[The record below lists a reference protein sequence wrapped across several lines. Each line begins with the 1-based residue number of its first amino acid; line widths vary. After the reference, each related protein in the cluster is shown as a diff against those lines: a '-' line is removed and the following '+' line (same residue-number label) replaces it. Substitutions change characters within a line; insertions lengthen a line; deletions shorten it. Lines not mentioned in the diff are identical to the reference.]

1 MFHFAWIFSA
11 FVSTKSSL
19 FQWIVLSVGIAVTI
33 MLALIVVGLLKRRR
47 QSQSA
52 KENEIAQDIEM
63 RRNPPNLAQSESIK
77 SRNDKD
83 YNEDEESLSVGSRNE
98 GVEGK
103 EGKVTNFVS
112 EHIAEDQ
119 AAEKDVMATNFE
131 AVQVPGAETA
141 GAAHEGDV

>member
-1 MFHFAWIFSA
+1 M
-11 FVSTKSSL
+11 
-19 FQWIVLSVGIAVTI
+19 LSVGIAVTI
-33 MLALIVVGLLKRRR
+33 ILALIVVSFLKRRR

-52 KENEIAQDIEM
+52 KENEISQDVEM
-63 RRNPPNLAQSESIK
+63 RRNPPNLAQSESVK
-77 SRNDKD
+77 SWHGAD
-83 YNEDEESLSVGSRNE
+83 YNENEESLSVMSRNE

-119 AAEKDVMATNFE
+119 AAGKDVIATSFE

-141 GAAHEGDV
+141 GAANEGDV